1 MQYQIK
7 ENCLT
12 IFLPA
17 EVDHHNAEEIKR
29 EADKVIEEQHIKYV
43 IFDFGRT
50 SFMDSSGIGVIMG
63 RYRHI
68 FLLGGEVWAIHTSER
83 MRQILNMSG
92 VTKIIQIYEEG
103 MMSVIHPS
111 HKSSICT
118 LGISPLQGALYHRFG
133 QCTAAMIQK
142 KTARCFLRCPSAYA
156 AETAATDFSV
166 AKRVCP
172 SREEGVYGKTFIYTD
187 VEAIQC
193 QGKNIL

>member
-50 SFMDSSGIGVIMG
+50 NFMDSSGIGVIMG

-68 FLLGGEVWAIHTSER
+68 FLLGGEVWATPAGSKVW
-83 MRQILNMSG
+83 LVPYS
-92 VTKIIQIYEEG
+92 IIQVNG
-103 MMSVIHPS
+103 
-111 HKSSICT
+111 C
-118 LGISPLQGALYHRFG
+118 GRF
-133 QCTAAMIQK
+133 
-142 KTARCFLRCPSAYA
+142 
-156 AETAATDFSV
+156 
-166 AKRVCP
+166 
-172 SREEGVYGKTFIYTD
+172 
-187 VEAIQC
+187 
-193 QGKNIL
+193 